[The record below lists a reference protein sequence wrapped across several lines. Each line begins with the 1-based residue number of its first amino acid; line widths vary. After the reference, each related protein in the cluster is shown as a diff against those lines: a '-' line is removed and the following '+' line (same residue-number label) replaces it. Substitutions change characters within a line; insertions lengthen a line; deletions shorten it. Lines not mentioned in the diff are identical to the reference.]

1 MGKGSA
7 AAVTPPSHNWSAR
20 TGLQDARFQT
30 ITRLSHPLRILQEYH
45 NAEPSLLNRITHYFE
60 DVDSLLT
67 ASWAARPDEPI
78 ALYIDKHEL
87 AELLARNIMA
97 MMENRPAFYR
107 SDEERDEYRRA
118 KAERRAFFEWVRR
131 HTDEQLAIAVLP
143 CDMAGAEGEEG

>member
-1 MGKGSA
+1 MKSA
-7 AAVTPPSHNWSAR
+7 IVWESGGRRAPRP
-20 TGLQDARFQT
+20 
-30 ITRLSHPLRILQEYH
+30 LSHPLLILQEYH

-107 SDEERDEYRRA
+107 SDEERDEYRRV